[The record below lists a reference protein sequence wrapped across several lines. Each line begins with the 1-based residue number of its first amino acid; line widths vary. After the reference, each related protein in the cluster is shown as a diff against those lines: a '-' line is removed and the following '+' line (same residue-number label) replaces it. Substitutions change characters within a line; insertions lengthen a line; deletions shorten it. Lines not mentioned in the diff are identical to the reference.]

1 MYGIVVIFLLL
12 FSTTHTFVHVH
23 VFNQKYAGIST
34 MMNMYLELTQ
44 KGCVKVEVKNVE
56 GVQALN
62 DIQILLNMITVR

>member
-1 MYGIVVIFLLL
+1 
-12 FSTTHTFVHVH
+12 
-23 VFNQKYAGIST
+23 

-44 KGCVKVEVKNVE
+44 KGCEKVEVKNVE